1 MKKEQLKITI
11 ETVPNGYTLTVNDV
25 GYMYYD
31 VDSLIDGFVCR
42 VGMEKKEFME
52 KEELRELVNAVLVYR
67 ADDSKMVDKMLSIS
81 KENKK
86 LESLCKNQ
94 KKVIARLR
102 KQLANKNS
110 GKVEKHDDDIDE
122 DDVDD

>member
-1 MKKEQLKITI
+1 MKKEQLKIAI
-11 ETVPNGYTLTVNDV
+11 ETIPNGYTLTVNDV

-31 VDSLIDGFVCR
+31 VEPLIEGFICH
-42 VGMEKKEFME
+42 VGAQKSSFME
-52 KEELRELVNAVLVYR
+52 KEELKELVNAILVYR
-67 ADDSKMVDKMLSIS
+67 ADDRKMADKMLSIS

>member
-1 MKKEQLKITI
+1 MKKEQLKIAI
-11 ETVPNGYTLTVNDV
+11 ETVPNGYTLTVNGV

-67 ADDSKMVDKMLSIS
+67 ADDSKMVDNMLAVS
-81 KENKK
+81 KDNKR

-94 KKVIARLR
+94 KKVITSLR

-110 GKVEKHDDDIDE
+110 GKVEKHDDDTDE

>member
-1 MKKEQLKITI
+1 MEKEKVDIEIT
-11 ETVPNGYTLTVNDV
+11 TVPNGYALTVNDV

-52 KEELRELVNAVLVYR
+52 KEELRELVNAILVYR
-67 ADDSKMVDKMLSIS
+67 ADDSKITDKMLSIS
-81 KENKK
+81 KENEK

-94 KKVIARLR
+94 KKVITRLR

>member
-1 MKKEQLKITI
+1 MKKEQLKIAI

-52 KEELRELVNAVLVYR
+52 KEELKELVNAILVYR
-67 ADDSKMVDKMLSIS
+67 ADDSKITDKMLSIS
-81 KENKK
+81 KDNKR

-102 KQLANKNS
+102 KQLVNKKRGN
-110 GKVEKHDDDIDE
+110 VEKHDDDTDE
-122 DDVDD
+122 DNVDD